1 MQYKQQLIRT
11 EKMSLL
17 EKHVY
22 PWNIKSEKK
31 IERTM
36 QLNSSP
42 ISKRKIKCEKN
53 SYNIFDL
60 HIPLGNIIIKISK
73 DCSTSVIPD
82 FFLTYFLKGIINWVV
97 FKKLAP
103 LKCSAP
109 LRSQVKEHHRF
120 AAR

>member
-17 EKHVY
+17 EKNVY
-22 PWNIKSEKK
+22 PWNIKSEKN

-60 HIPLGNIIIKISK
+60 HIPLGNIIIKI
-73 DCSTSVIPD
+73 
-82 FFLTYFLKGIINWVV
+82 FQRL
-97 FKKLAP
+97 
-103 LKCSAP
+103 
-109 LRSQVKEHHRF
+109 
-120 AAR
+120 